1 MATGFHD
8 QNHTPTLMGVSSTDG
23 KTPVV
28 LWADPNTHRLL
39 TSSAGGGITVYT
51 ETPVGLI
58 NGANTSYTVLHSITS
73 IFSFAINGQYLHPQD
88 IAAGTGDYTFS
99 GTTITFL
106 SALPAGLS
114 GTAFTIVYM

>member
-8 QNHTPTLMGVSSTDG
+8 QNHTATLMAVSSSDG

-39 TSSAGGGITVYT
+39 TSGTGGSITVFT
-51 ETPVGLI
+51 ETPT
-58 NGANTSYTVLHSITS
+58 GAIDGVNVTYTTLHAITS

-88 IAAGTGDYTFS
+88 IAAGTGDYTFTGS
-99 GTTITFL
+99 TITFL